1 MNRYGD
7 SAALRQ
13 ALLKR
18 LANQAADLG
27 LPSERLQ
34 RRATFERLL
43 VRLEHAR
50 PGRFVLKGGMAL
62 DVRLGARAR
71 RTRDLDLVVRDEIA
85 DGTALREIVIECLLD
100 DPDGDG
106 FEFLVGAPR
115 EIRADEAGRP
125 GWGLP
130 VDARLAGTTFAR
142 VKVEI
147 VDRAD
152 EITGVQRIG
161 LPGVLA
167 FAGMPVADVEAVD
180 FAQHFAEKLH
190 AYTRR
195 YGDRENSRAKDLVDM
210 AILIEERV
218 DPGAALAAARHV
230 FAVRELHVLP
240 SELPDPPAFWREDYA
255 RLVQDLDVA
264 ARTVDDAMTVV
275 RAFWAQALATEAGD

>member
-1 MNRYGD
+1 MSRYGD
-7 SAALRQ
+7 PAALRQ

-27 LPSERLQ
+27 LPPERLQ

-62 DVRLGARAR
+62 DVR
-71 RTRDLDLVVRDEIA
+71 
-85 DGTALREIVIECLLD
+85 
-100 DPDGDG
+100 
-106 FEFLVGAPR
+106 
-115 EIRADEAGRP
+115 
-125 GWGLP
+125 
-130 VDARLAGTTFAR
+130 
-142 VKVEI
+142 
-147 VDRAD
+147 
-152 EITGVQRIG
+152 
-161 LPGVLA
+161 LA

-210 AILIEERV
+210 AILIEERT

-230 FAVRELHVLP
+230 FAVRGLHVLP

-255 RLVQDLDVA
+255 RLVQDLDMS
-264 ARTVDDAMTVV
+264 ARTVDDAMRVV
-275 RAFWAQALATEAGD
+275 RAFWAQALTTQEGD